1 MEFLQPA
8 SLEEALSLFA
18 ERPAYTILAGGTDV
32 VVHRRAGKLMPEGY
46 LDVTRVPELR
56 EIRGGRTVFV
66 GAAVTCGT
74 LEHDPVIRAACPLLA
89 AAAASVGSPQIRS
102 RATLGGN
109 VANASPAADLIP
121 ALTAV
126 EGKAVISSRSG
137 IRKAEIL
144 ELVLDAGRCAL
155 EAGELI
161 LGFEVPAFQTDT
173 CWAFEKI
180 GRRNALAISRMN
192 GAAAFELADGRMKN
206 VRLCIGAATR
216 SPQRFRTAEAL
227 LEGNT
232 PGTELFRQAGGAVSE
247 EILDKTGIRNSS
259 QYKLPVSA
267 DFTVRL
273 LENAMSMNLQFV
285 LNDQPVQVDVEPDL
299 TLLDLLRERLH
310 LTGTKK
316 SCGVGECGAC
326 TVIVDKEPVNACL
339 YLVGQLPGRTVYT
352 VEGLSQDGEL
362 SALQQAF
369 LDHHAVQCG
378 FCTPG
383 MLMSAKAL
391 LLKNPHPT
399 EEEIRRALSGNL
411 CRCTGYESIVETVT
425 AAAEAE
431 TGK

>member
-206 VRLCIGAATR
+206 VRMCIGAATR

-273 LENAMSMNLQFV
+273 LENAMR
-285 LNDQPVQVDVEPDL
+285 
-299 TLLDLLRERLH
+299 RE
-310 LTGTKK
+310 
-316 SCGVGECGAC
+316 
-326 TVIVDKEPVNACL
+326 
-339 YLVGQLPGRTVYT
+339 
-352 VEGLSQDGEL
+352 
-362 SALQQAF
+362 
-369 LDHHAVQCG
+369 
-378 FCTPG
+378 
-383 MLMSAKAL
+383 
-391 LLKNPHPT
+391 
-399 EEEIRRALSGNL
+399 
-411 CRCTGYESIVETVT
+411 
-425 AAAEAE
+425 
-431 TGK
+431 